1 MVLASGVLRGVAD
14 WQPLAPSAAA
24 CACWPEVHAVI
35 FIRDNVALLLV
46 TILLLVPPFLILKI
60 HKNDQLSLIA
70 QTACMDLAA
79 QENPFA
85 PLGHT

>member
-1 MVLASGVLRGVAD
+1 MNTDVGRVLCMKWCWLV
-14 WQPLAPSAAA
+14 
-24 CACWPEVHAVI
+24 ACWPEVHAVI
-35 FIRDNVALLLV
+35 FIRDKVALLLV
-46 TILLLVPPFLILKI
+46 SIFLLVPHFLIVKI